1 MLKEAIQEIVRLA
14 GPKTFD
20 IGGEHFAS
28 QDLCRIDPK
37 KDFPETITLNG
48 LDSLCKLIRNEATDL
63 FCGDQIL
70 QILVQVVSYNHVRVY
85 TTLDGEMDRRY
96 LYKCQADTPEAKTDR
111 WLDHEAAIIQLQSM
125 YIPNE
130 DTAYLLHL
138 LSSVSKDSKVTTLDN
153 GVTQTVEA
161 RKGVALMGNVQV
173 KPRVTLRPFRTFLEV
188 EQPESE
194 FILRLND
201 NGEINLIGADGGAW
215 KLEAVRNIA
224 AYFETQLKDLVEQRK
239 VVVLR

>member
-1 MLKEAIQEIVRLA
+1 MLKEAIQEIVKLA

-20 IGGEHFAS
+20 IGGEHYAS
-28 QDLCRIDPK
+28 QALCRVDPK

-63 FCGDQIL
+63 FCDD
-70 QILVQVVSYNHVRVY
+70 QILVQVASYNHVRVY
-85 TTLDGEMDRRY
+85 TTLDGEMDRCY

-111 WLDHEAAIIQLQSM
+111 WLDHEAAVIQLQSM

-130 DTAYLLHL
+130 DTAYLLSL
-138 LSSVSKDSKVTTLDN
+138 LSSISKDSKVTTTDN

-161 RKGVALMGNVQV
+161 RKGVALMGNVQI

-194 FILRLND
+194 FILRLSD

>member
-1 MLKEAIQEIVRLA
+1 MLKEAIQEIVKLA
-14 GPKTFD
+14 GPKVFT
-20 IGGEHFAS
+20 IKGENFS
-28 QDLCRIDPK
+28 SEDLTRIDPK
-37 KDFPETITLNG
+37 KDFPKCIRLTG
-48 LDSLCKLIRNEATDL
+48 LDSLCKLIRNEADKMKL
-63 FCGDQIL
+63 ERF
-70 QILVQVVSYNHVRVY
+70 QILVQVGTYNTVKVF
-85 TTLDGEMDRRY
+85 TTLDDEMDRRY
-96 LYKCQADTPEAKTDR
+96 LYECAADTPEAKVNR
-111 WLDHEAAIIQLQSM
+111 WLDHEEAVIQLQSM

-130 DTAYLLHL
+130 DTAYLLNL

-188 EQPESE
+188 AQPESE

-224 AYFETQLKDLVEQRK
+224 AYFEEKLGDMVEAGR

>member
-1 MLKEAIQEIVRLA
+1 MLKEAIQEIVKLA
-14 GPKTFD
+14 GPKTFE

-37 KDFPETITLNG
+37 KDFPERITLTG
-48 LDSLCKLIRNEATDL
+48 LDSLCKLVRNEANGL
-63 FCGDQIL
+63 FAARQVLI
-70 QILVQVVSYNHVRVY
+70 QVVSYNTVQVF
-85 TTLDGEMDRRY
+85 TALDDEMDRCY
-96 LYKCQADTPEAKTDR
+96 LYQCRADTPEAKTDR
-111 WLDHEAAIIQLQSM
+111 WLDHEAAVIQLQSM

-130 DTAYLLHL
+130 DTAYLLNL

-173 KPRVTLRPFRTFLEV
+173 KPRVSLKPFRTFLEV

-215 KLEAVRNIA
+215 KLEAVRSIA
-224 AYFETQLKDLVEQRK
+224 AYFEENLKDLVEMGR

>member
-1 MLKEAIQEIVRLA
+1 MLKEAIQEIVKLA

-20 IGGEHFAS
+20 IGGEHYAS
-28 QDLCRIDPK
+28 RALWRVDPK
-37 KDFPETITLNG
+37 KDFPKTITLNG

-63 FCGDQIL
+63 FCDD
-70 QILVQVVSYNHVRVY
+70 QILVQVASYNLVRVY
-85 TTLDGEMDRRY
+85 TTLDGEMDRCY
-96 LYKCQADTPEAKTDR
+96 LYECQADTPEAKTDR
-111 WLDHEAAIIQLQSM
+111 WLGHETAVIQLQSM
-125 YIPNE
+125 FIPNE
-130 DTAYLLHL
+130 DTAYLLSL
-138 LSSVSKDSKVTTLDN
+138 LSSISKDSKVTTTDN

-161 RKGVALMGNVQV
+161 RKGVALMGNVQI

-194 FILRLND
+194 FILRLSD

-224 AYFETQLKDLVEQRK
+224 GYFEEHLKDLVESGR

>member
-1 MLKEAIQEIVRLA
+1 MLKEAIQEIVKLA

-20 IGGEHFAS
+20 IGGEHYAS
-28 QDLCRIDPK
+28 QALCRVDPK

-63 FCGDQIL
+63 FCDD
-70 QILVQVVSYNHVRVY
+70 QILVQVASYNLVRVY

-96 LYKCQADTPEAKTDR
+96 LYKCQADTPEVKTDR
-111 WLDHEAAIIQLQSM
+111 WLNHEAAVIQLQSM

-130 DTAYLLHL
+130 DTAYLLSL
-138 LSSVSKDSKVTTLDN
+138 LSSISKDSKVTTTDN

-161 RKGVALMGNVQV
+161 RKGVALMGNVQI

-188 EQPESE
+188 EQPESA
-194 FILRLND
+194 FILRLSD

-215 KLEAVRNIA
+215 RLEAVRNIA

>member
-1 MLKEAIQEIVRLA
+1 M
-14 GPKTFD
+14 
-20 IGGEHFAS
+20 
-28 QDLCRIDPK
+28 
-37 KDFPETITLNG
+37 
-48 LDSLCKLIRNEATDL
+48 KLER
-63 FCGDQIL
+63 F
-70 QILVQVVSYNHVRVY
+70 QILVQVGTYNTVKVF
-85 TTLDGEMDRRY
+85 TTLDDEMDRRY
-96 LYKCQADTPEAKTDR
+96 LYECTADTPEAKVNR
-111 WLDHEAAIIQLQSM
+111 WLDHEEAVIQLQSM

-130 DTAYLLHL
+130 DTAYLLNL

-173 KPRVTLRPFRTFLEV
+173 KPRVTLKPFRTFLEV

-224 AYFETQLKDLVEQRK
+224 AYFEEKLVDMVEAGR

>member
-1 MLKEAIQEIVRLA
+1 MLKEAIQEIVKLA

-20 IGGEHFAS
+20 IGGEHYAS
-28 QDLCRIDPK
+28 EALCRVDPK

-63 FCGDQIL
+63 FCDD

-85 TTLDGEMDRRY
+85 TTLDGEMDRCY
-96 LYKCQADTPEAKTDR
+96 LYECQADTPEAKTDR
-111 WLDHEAAIIQLQSM
+111 WLNHEAAVIQLQSM

-130 DTAYLLHL
+130 DTAYLLSL
-138 LSSVSKDSKVTTLDN
+138 LSSISKDSKVTTTDN

-161 RKGVALMGNVQV
+161 RKGVALMGNVQI

-194 FILRLND
+194 FILRLSD

-215 KLEAVRNIA
+215 RLEAVRNIA
-224 AYFETQLKDLVEQRK
+224 AYFETQLKDLVEQQK

>member
-1 MLKEAIQEIVRLA
+1 MLKEAIQEIVKLA

-20 IGGEHFAS
+20 IGGEHYAS
-28 QDLCRIDPK
+28 QDLCRVDPK

-63 FCGDQIL
+63 FCDD
-70 QILVQVVSYNHVRVY
+70 QILVQVASYNLVRVY
-85 TTLDGEMDRRY
+85 TTLDGEMDRCY
-96 LYKCQADTPEAKTDR
+96 LYKCQADTPEVKTDR
-111 WLDHEAAIIQLQSM
+111 WLNHEAAVIQLQSM

-130 DTAYLLHL
+130 DTAYLLSL
-138 LSSVSKDSKVTTLDN
+138 LSSISKDSKVTTTDN

-161 RKGVALMGNVQV
+161 RKGVALMGNVQI

-194 FILRLND
+194 FILRLSD

>member
-1 MLKEAIQEIVRLA
+1 MLKEAIQEIVKLA

-20 IGGEHFAS
+20 IGGEHYAS
-28 QDLCRIDPK
+28 QDLCRVDPK

-63 FCGDQIL
+63 FCDD
-70 QILVQVVSYNHVRVY
+70 QILVQVASYNLVRVY
-85 TTLDGEMDRRY
+85 TTLDGEMDRCY

-111 WLDHEAAIIQLQSM
+111 WLDHEAAVIQLQSM
-125 YIPNE
+125 FIPNE
-130 DTAYLLHL
+130 DTAYLLSL
-138 LSSVSKDSKVTTLDN
+138 LSSISKDSKVTTTDN

-161 RKGVALMGNVQV
+161 RKGVALMGNVQI
-173 KPRVTLRPFRTFLEV
+173 KPRVTLRPFRTFLEI

-194 FILRLND
+194 FILRLD
-201 NGEINLIGADGGAW
+201 DDGEINLIGADGGAW

>member
-1 MLKEAIQEIVRLA
+1 MLKEAIQEIVKLA
-14 GPKTFD
+14 GPKTFE

-28 QDLCRIDPK
+28 QGLCRIDPK
-37 KDFPETITLNG
+37 KDFPECITLTG
-48 LDSLCKLIRNEATDL
+48 LDSLCKLVRNEAKCL
-63 FCGDQIL
+63 FAARQVLI
-70 QILVQVVSYNHVRVY
+70 QVVSYNTVQVF
-85 TTLDGEMDRRY
+85 TALDDEMDRCY
-96 LYKCQADTPEAKTDR
+96 LYQCRADTPEAKTDR
-111 WLDHEAAIIQLQSM
+111 WLDHEAAVIQLQSM

-130 DTAYLLHL
+130 DTAYLLNL

-224 AYFETQLKDLVEQRK
+224 AYFEGNLKDLVEMGR

>member
-1 MLKEAIQEIVRLA
+1 MLKEAIQEIVKLA
-14 GPKTFD
+14 GPKVFD
-20 IGGEHFAS
+20 IGGEHYAS
-28 QDLCRIDPK
+28 QNLCRVDPK

-48 LDSLCKLIRNEATDL
+48 LDSLCELILNEATSL
-63 FCGDQIL
+63 FCDD

-85 TTLDGEMDRRY
+85 TALDGEMDRRY

-130 DTAYLLHL
+130 DTAYLLNL

-215 KLEAVRNIA
+215 KLEAVRSIA
-224 AYFETQLKDLVEQRK
+224 AYFEENLKDLVEMGR

>member
-1 MLKEAIQEIVRLA
+1 MLKEAIQEIVKLA

-20 IGGEHFAS
+20 IGGEHYAS
-28 QDLCRIDPK
+28 QALCRVDPK

-63 FCGDQIL
+63 FCDD
-70 QILVQVVSYNHVRVY
+70 QILVQVASYNLVRVY

-96 LYKCQADTPEAKTDR
+96 LYKCQADTPEVKTDR
-111 WLDHEAAIIQLQSM
+111 WLNHEAAVIQLQSM

-130 DTAYLLHL
+130 DTAYLLSL
-138 LSSVSKDSKVTTLDN
+138 LSSISKDSKVTTTDN

-161 RKGVALMGNVQV
+161 RKGVALMGNVQI

-194 FILRLND
+194 FILRLSD

-224 AYFETQLKDLVEQRK
+224 AYFETQLKDLVEQQK

>member
-1 MLKEAIQEIVRLA
+1 MLKEAIQEIVKLA
-14 GPKTFD
+14 GPKTFE
-20 IGGEHFAS
+20 IGGEHYAS
-28 QDLCRIDPK
+28 QTLCRVDPK

-48 LDSLCKLIRNEATDL
+48 LDSLCKLIRNEATGL
-63 FCGDQIL
+63 FGDG
-70 QILVQVVSYNHVRVY
+70 QILVQVASYNHVRVY

-130 DTAYLLHL
+130 DTAYLLNL
-138 LSSVSKDSKVTTLDN
+138 LSSISRDSKVTTLDN

-173 KPRVTLRPFRTFLEV
+173 KPRISLKPFRTFLEV

-224 AYFETQLKDLVEQRK
+224 AYFEENLKDLVEMGQ

>member
-1 MLKEAIQEIVRLA
+1 MLKEAIQEIVKLA

-20 IGGEHFAS
+20 IGGEHYAS
-28 QDLCRIDPK
+28 QELCRVDPK
-37 KDFPETITLNG
+37 KDLPETITLNG

-63 FCGDQIL
+63 FCDD
-70 QILVQVVSYNHVRVY
+70 QILVQVASYNLVRVY
-85 TTLDGEMDRRY
+85 TTLDGEMDRCY

-111 WLDHEAAIIQLQSM
+111 WLDHETAVIQLQSM
-125 YIPNE
+125 FIPNE
-130 DTAYLLHL
+130 DTAYLLSL
-138 LSSVSKDSKVTTLDN
+138 LSSISKDSKVTTTDN

-161 RKGVALMGNVQV
+161 RKGVALMGNVQI
-173 KPRVTLRPFRTFLEV
+173 KPRVTLRPFRTFLEI

-194 FILRLND
+194 FILRLD
-201 NGEINLIGADGGAW
+201 DDGEINLIGADGGAW

>member
-1 MLKEAIQEIVRLA
+1 MLKEAIQEIVKLG
-14 GPKTFD
+14 GPKVFT
-20 IGGEHFAS
+20 IGGENFAS
-28 QDLCRIDPK
+28 EELARIDPK
-37 KDFPETITLNG
+37 KDFPKCIRLTG
-48 LDSLCKLIRNEATDL
+48 LDSLCKLIRNEADRMKL
-63 FCGDQIL
+63 ERF
-70 QILVQVVSYNHVRVY
+70 QILVQVGTYNTVKVF
-85 TTLDGEMDRRY
+85 TTLDDEMDRRY
-96 LYKCQADTPEAKTDR
+96 LYECTADTPEAKVNR
-111 WLDHEAAIIQLQSM
+111 WLDHEEAVIQLQSM

-130 DTAYLLHL
+130 DTAYLLNL

-188 EQPESE
+188 AQPESE

-224 AYFETQLKDLVEQRK
+224 AYFEEKLGDMVEAGR

>member
-1 MLKEAIQEIVRLA
+1 MLKEAIQEIVKLA
-14 GPKTFD
+14 GPKVFT
-20 IGGEHFAS
+20 IGGENFAS
-28 QDLCRIDPK
+28 EELARIDPK
-37 KDFPETITLNG
+37 KDFPKCIRLTG
-48 LDSLCKLIRNEATDL
+48 LDSLCKLIRNEADRMKL
-63 FCGDQIL
+63 ERF
-70 QILVQVVSYNHVRVY
+70 QILVQVGTYNTVKVF
-85 TTLDGEMDRRY
+85 TTLDDEMDRRY
-96 LYKCQADTPEAKTDR
+96 LYECTADTPEAKVNR
-111 WLDHEAAIIQLQSM
+111 WLDHEEAVIQLQSM

-130 DTAYLLHL
+130 DTAYLLNL

-188 EQPESE
+188 AQPESE

-224 AYFETQLKDLVEQRK
+224 AYFEEKLGDMVEAGR